1 MQPDNP
7 LDKLK
12 DIYLPGRISAWP
24 VTYGWWL
31 VLVGILLVIVIFFLI
46 RYIKKIIKARREAK
60 VQSFANEM
68 MMIQQKNPAEFVQE
82 ISVYLKR
89 VAIHIYPKESIKQL
103 HGKSWLEFLDTKIK
117 TADFTV
123 GIGQELANSY
133 KLEVLS
139 VQKADALLELA
150 KNWLRAVL

>member
-12 DIYLPGRISAWP
+12 DIYLPERISQWP

-31 VLVGILLVIVIFFLI
+31 VLAGILLVIAIFFLI

-68 MMIQQKNPAEFVQE
+68 VMIQQKNPAEFVQE

-89 VAIHIYPKESIKQL
+89 VAIHKYPKESIKQL
-103 HGKSWLEFLDTKIK
+103 HGKAWLEFLDSKIK
-117 TADFTV
+117 TTDFTM
-123 GIGQELANSY
+123 GTGQELANSY
-133 KLEVLS
+133 KLEILS
-139 VQKADALLELA
+139 AQRADELLELA
-150 KNWLRAVL
+150 KDWLRVVL